1 MYLNSKDEKMV
12 DLIVTDQRISIQ
24 TASYLLY
31 RELTPNNKK
40 HMSPSEFHKEFKQ
53 NWLIFAQME
62 KDEEL
67 E

>member
-12 DLIVTDQRISIQ
+12 DLIVNEQRISIQ

-40 HMSPSEFHKEFKQ
+40 PMSPSEFHKEFKQ